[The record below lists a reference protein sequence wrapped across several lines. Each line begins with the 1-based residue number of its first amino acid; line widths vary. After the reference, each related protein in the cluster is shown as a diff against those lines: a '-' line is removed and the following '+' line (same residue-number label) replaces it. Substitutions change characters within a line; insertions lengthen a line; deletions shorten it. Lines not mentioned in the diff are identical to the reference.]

1 MLESLSVSRNR
12 HSIYNKISLKNTNTK
27 KSQATHTH
35 THKDPTA
42 ALSLSLSLFSLKLE
56 ALVYPIA
63 RNSISGSRRSLR
75 RLHVSAAAA
84 AASATA
90 AAAAAARVAVVA
102 GLWKIN
108 CTSTALPPLL
118 LAMRICHLHNVCVDD
133 ECVCLC
139 ASMCAQ
145 KKKKAIEEK
154 HLQILYLRQFSF
166 IHATAAHVSVC

>member
-1 MLESLSVSRNR
+1 ML
-12 HSIYNKISLKNTNTK
+12 
-27 KSQATHTH
+27 
-35 THKDPTA
+35 
-42 ALSLSLSLFSLKLE
+42 LKLE

-90 AAAAAARVAVVA
+90 AAAAAAARVAVVA

-118 LAMRICHLHNVCVDD
+118 LAMRICHLHNVCVWTMSV
-133 ECVCLC
+133 CVCVRVC
-139 ASMCAQ
+139 VRRR
-145 KKKKAIEEK
+145 KKK
-154 HLQILYLRQFSF
+154 QLRKSICKFYTYDSF
-166 IHATAAHVSVC
+166 LLSMPPPLMFLFADFLAVAACLFDAMGQLLLPINNYH